1 MLAQSAAE
9 PRFTFTIEAKPLAA
23 ALVDFSRVTRQ
34 QVSADSASIE
44 GIASKAIS
52 GELTARGALEAMIAD
67 SGLELVTVNGS
78 NFALRPGDADRPGAI
93 SVAGIEEVIV
103 FGTKRNLSLQDT
115 QVSVA
120 LVTKE
125 DIEEQVL
132 FNVEDVLL
140 RTANVSTAGGDLN
153 NLSIRGV
160 TLGGVGFT
168 GTGATANIYV
178 DGSPNS
184 FNANQGASNLWDIG
198 QVEILR
204 GPQSTIQGRNAL
216 AGAIVISTADPI
228 YELDADLRVLAGNE
242 NLEQYSGMLNVPLM
256 DDTLALRLA
265 VDYREVDFEVL
276 NVDTNNNTRF
286 QQALTA
292 RAKLLWEPTNKLRVE
307 FGYQYVDTEFGEF
320 NQTVAPGPVGTPE
333 FDAFDPFGDITY
345 GLRERFEFNEVSRT
359 ILDINYDL
367 NAHWD
372 LYALATFENSQR
384 DTSFGALGDG
394 DAPDETYQL
403 ELRAA
408 FDYGRLNGWI
418 GAYYFDTKGSF
429 QSLFSFDTTVFG
441 LPSVPSDAVIL
452 FDTQQED
459 STENRAIF
467 ADITYELN
475 DHWSINLGARYDE
488 EEFTDT
494 GTAGETT
501 AIPETCI
508 IDPLVPG
515 IGGAPCTAL
524 FPPTQD
530 SPTTAEFDAF
540 LPRGALIYRFNELQS
555 LSFTVAR
562 GYRAGGSYLRV
573 VPGEAVEQL
582 TFDPEYLTNYELA
595 YRSQWQD
602 RTLTLNANLYY
613 SQWEDQ
619 QVTLPGPSGLVFD
632 TLILNSGE
640 SDIYG
645 LEIELRKT
653 FSERLEVFVTAGFAE
668 TEFKDFPF
676 AVDSNGNPANPE
688 NPRFAN
694 LAGNEFNSAPNAS
707 LALGVAYEDPR
718 GFFASGNV
726 SYASSQFSDV
736 TNLPENEVGDYT
748 LVNAR
753 AGYRWR
759 TWAAALFVN
768 NLFDERF
775 VTRQGLSTVNTGTGV
790 VDPNTQPF
798 FVVNDPRVFGLELR
812 YSM

>member
-1 MLAQSAAE
+1 MPAYFFRFDQQFRRWVSAILLCLGSSIALAQSASE
-9 PRFTFTIEAKPLAA
+9 PLFTFTIGAKPLAA

-34 QVSADSASIE
+34 QVSADAASIE
-44 GIASKAIS
+44 GIVSKAIN
-52 GELTARGALEAMIAD
+52 GELTARGALQAMIAN

-78 NFALRPGDADRPGAI
+78 NFALRPGDADRPEAI
-93 SVAGIEEVIV
+93 SVASIEEVIV

-198 QVEILR
+198 QVEVLR

-216 AGAIVISTADPI
+216 AGAIVISTADPT
-228 YELDADLRVLAGNE
+228 YDLEADLRLLAGNE
-242 NLEQYSGMLNVPLM
+242 NLEQYSGMLNVPLI
-256 DDTLALRLA
+256 DETLALRLA

-292 RAKLLWEPTNKLRVE
+292 RAKLLWEPTEKLRVE

-333 FDAFDPFGDITY
+333 FVAFDPFGDITY

-367 NAHWD
+367 NANWN
-372 LYALATFENSQR
+372 LYALATYEDSQR

-418 GAYYFDTKGSF
+418 GAYYFDTEGTF
-429 QSLFSFDTTVFG
+429 QSLFTFDTTVFG
-441 LPSVPSDAVIL
+441 LPSVPSDAVVL
-452 FDTQQED
+452 FDTEQED
-459 STENRAIF
+459 STENRAVF
-467 ADITYELN
+467 FDVTYRLN
-475 DHWSINLGARYDE
+475 DQWSINLGARYDE

-494 GTAGETT
+494 GTAGEAT
-501 AIPETCI
+501 AIPDTCI
-508 IDPLVPG
+508 IDPNVPG
-515 IGGAPCTAL
+515 FGGAPCTGL
-524 FPPTQD
+524 FPPQQD
-530 SPTTAEFDAF
+530 SPTNAEFDAF
-540 LPRGALIYRFNELQS
+540 LPRGALIYRFNDLQS

-582 TFDPEYLTNYELA
+582 TFDPEYLTNYEFA
-595 YRSQWQD
+595 YRSQLQD
-602 RTLTLNANLYY
+602 RSLTLNANLYY

-619 QVTLPGPSGLVFD
+619 QVSLPGPSGLVFD

-645 LEIELRKT
+645 LEIELRKS
-653 FSERLEVFVTAGFAE
+653 FNERLELFVAAGFAN
-668 TEFKDFPF
+668 TEFQDFPF
-676 AVDSNGNPANPE
+676 AVDSNGNPSNPDD
-688 NPRFAN
+688 PRFA
-694 LAGNEFNSAPNAS
+694 
-707 LALGVAYEDPR
+707 
-718 GFFASGNV
+718 
-726 SYASSQFSDV
+726 
-736 TNLPENEVGDYT
+736 
-748 LVNAR
+748 
-753 AGYRWR
+753 
-759 TWAAALFVN
+759 
-768 NLFDERF
+768 
-775 VTRQGLSTVNTGTGV
+775 
-790 VDPNTQPF
+790 
-798 FVVNDPRVFGLELR
+798 
-812 YSM
+812 